1 MGIGRLG
8 HQPIV
13 VDGATKR
20 KMVEIL
26 EGVTFHSS
34 YTVSAVVEEAANAG
48 GAYVERFRLQVE
60 QLADQARLPVK
71 ALVEGGTTGL
81 EGLFE
86 LRHHGDRV
94 DPIGGDRLAAAQTSR
109 RTPYIA
115 LGEEVEREVRRA
127 RGLANPCSLR
137 GQMVVE
143 ICRIPQ
149 GRERSSRGQVRAL
162 APGGRRPAGVRGV
175 AKGAL
180 RRGPVRAQAAFE
192 PRTPGGSR
200 CSLVV
205 EALDRT
211 TDEVTLG
218 RMEVAAEG
226 PAGLVKLLPDGEASP
241 S

>member
-1 MGIGRLG
+1 
-8 HQPIV
+8 
-13 VDGATKR
+13 
-20 KMVEIL
+20 MVEIL
-26 EGVTFHSS
+26 EGVAFHSS

-48 GAYVERFRLQVE
+48 GAYVERSRLEVE
-60 QLADQARLPVK
+60 QLA
-71 ALVEGGTTGL
+71 
-81 EGLFE
+81 
-86 LRHHGDRV
+86 
-94 DPIGGDRLAAAQTSR
+94 AAQASH
-109 RTPYIA
+109 RTPHIA
-115 LGEEVEREVRRA
+115 LGKEVEREVQRA

-149 GRERSSRGQVRAL
+149 GRERSSRGRVRVP

-226 PAGLVKLLPDGEASP
+226 VDAEGPAGLVKLLPDGEASP